1 MSFGKAS
8 ADARAK
14 AESKFHLAERRK
26 SEAEQA
32 VTEARASKN
41 AEAMKTARLRAL
53 RLAKEEADRLTAAAA
68 PPPAKTSVKRKSKVA
83 TA

>member
-32 VTEARASKN
+32 VNEARASKS
-41 AEAMKTARLRAL
+41 AEAVNTARLRAL
-53 RLAKEEADRLTAAAA
+53 RRAKEEADRVTAAAA
-68 PPPAKTSVKRKSKVA
+68 PPPLKGSAKRKAKAA

>member
-1 MSFGKAS
+1 MSFGKATP
-8 ADARAK
+8 DARAK

-32 VTEARASKN
+32 ITEARASKN
-41 AEAMKTARLRAL
+41 AESAKTARLRAL

-68 PPPAKTSVKRKSKVA
+68 VPAVKAAGKRKVKAA